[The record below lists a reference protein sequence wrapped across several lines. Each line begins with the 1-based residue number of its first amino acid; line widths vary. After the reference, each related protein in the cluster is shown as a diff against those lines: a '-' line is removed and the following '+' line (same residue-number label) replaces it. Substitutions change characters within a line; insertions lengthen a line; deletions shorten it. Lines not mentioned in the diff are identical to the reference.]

1 MGISHVEYWEWSNV
15 SATLK
20 MVTAVFAKTLD
31 KSKYSTWLIS
41 KSRNFSLNTSHK
53 NLRSRIILF
62 YFRDA
67 KEVGTLI
74 EGGVSNKENGVART
88 ERQTGKNE
96 TVNDQP
102 LEGAP
107 YSLTSQKQKKKTD
120 SKQLSQLDSS
130 NMHQRST

>member
-1 MGISHVEYWEWSNV
+1 
-15 SATLK
+15 

-74 EGGVSNKENGVART
+74 EGGVSSKENGVART